1 MNKKILLASLL
12 SFSFSQ
18 FSFAET
24 VLTYPELEVTPRATE
39 RLAMQVEKE
48 KEVNLFAQLPM
59 QVSAAST
66 LVTGILQMS
75 DIDEIKDPNKKSSS
89 AGIVVGAA
97 WLGINYYVTQKYHI
111 YERAMADINKISG
124 KTTRDQ
130 LTKERIAE
138 EGLNRAAHLA
148 SRMKWLSVVTN
159 VGANAFMISKVKKE
173 TTAQYVGAFSLL
185 AAFAPVIFTSDWENV
200 AADQNSYKK
209 KVYGPVFT
217 TSIFETSEGKFTPG
231 FLLSSSF

>member
-1 MNKKILLASLL
+1 MNKKILLASVL
-12 SFSFSQ
+12 SLSFSQ

-48 KEVNLFAQLPM
+48 KKVDLSAQLPM
-59 QVSAAST
+59 QLSAAST
-66 LVTGILQMS
+66 LVTGLLQMS
-75 DIDEIKDPNKKSSS
+75 DLDEIKDPNKKSTN
-89 AGIVVGAA
+89 AGIIVGAA
-97 WLGINYYVTQKYHI
+97 WLGINYYVNQKYHI
-111 YERAMADINKISG
+111 YENVMADINKIPG

-130 LTKERIAE
+130 LIKERIAE
-138 EGLNRAAHLA
+138 EGINRAAHLA

-173 TTAQYVGAFSLL
+173 STAQYMGAVSFL
-185 AAFAPVIFTSDWENV
+185 AAFAPLMFTSEWENV

-209 KVYGPVFT
+209 KVYGPIFT
-217 TSIFETSEGKFTPG
+217 TSLFQTSEGKFTPG